1 MANQIIDEEKLGAL
15 KRIGQGGQGVV
26 YQAPKAHTDFAPTMV
41 YKKYKPDT
49 LSTLNPEALQ
59 AMPDLVDD
67 MVPENQR
74 RLIAIAAWPCAV
86 VTSGGATT
94 GFVMPAIPDQFFIP
108 IQTVKGTTSA
118 PAEFQHLLNEQSYLE
133 ARGIEID
140 DLQRYSLLREL
151 ASDLAFLHE
160 NGICVGDM
168 SPKNLLF
175 SLAPR
180 PAVYFVDCDA
190 MRVNGVSALAEVE
203 TNGWEV
209 VSGERIATTYSDTY
223 KLGLLALRLLT
234 GDQDEKDP
242 NQLGPSVPKHVRQLI
257 TDTLTKPAES
267 RPIPAVWTFLLDEAI
282 NSAQPGTVS
291 APTQPVA
298 SRKPVTPKPVLR
310 SRPDQ
315 ETTAHRSAA
324 ATGPL
329 PRPVSPP
336 LPAGGGGAP
345 STGGMSSFGMSG
357 PTAVA
362 VAAIVGFVILG
373 VVFLLAGSCSN
384 SGSSSSSSR
393 SSRSTSSSSYSS
405 EAPITAAAPP
415 TITFG
420 RPPLYQGMD
429 ASGAVRCPDGVS
441 LSEYG
446 RRAGIGSDDTSCQ
459 FARAVGDAYWRSYS
473 TPSRGTVEVLAES
486 EVIDCRNKPGAD
498 CEGSAFRM
506 LCSLESNDSW
516 IECTNRTGAR
526 VYLF

>member
-1 MANQIIDEEKLGAL
+1 MINQVIDEEKLGTL
-15 KRIGQGGQGVV
+15 KKIGQGGQGLV
-26 YQAPKAHTDFAPTMV
+26 YEAPKAHTDFAPTMV
-41 YKKYKPDT
+41 YKKYKADT
-49 LSTLNPEALQ
+49 LSTLNPDALQ
-59 AMPDLVDD
+59 MMPQLVDG
-67 MVPENQR
+67 MAPESQR

-86 VTSGGATT
+86 VTSGGVAA
-94 GFVMPAIPDQFFIP
+94 GFVMPTIPDQFYIP

-118 PAEFQHLLNEQSYLE
+118 PAEFQHLLNEPSYLE

-140 DLQRYSLLREL
+140 DKQRYSLLREL
-151 ASDLAFLHE
+151 ASDLAFLHA

-190 MRVNGVSALAEVE
+190 MRVNDVSALAEVE

-209 VSGERIATTYSDTY
+209 VAGERIATIYSDTY

-242 NQLGPSVPKHVRQLI
+242 NQLPVSVPKHVRQLI

-282 NSAQPGTVS
+282 NEAKGGTVS
-291 APTQPVA
+291 APAQPAA
-298 SRKPVTPKPVLR
+298 SRKPATPKPVLR
-310 SRPDQ
+310 SRQD
-315 ETTAHRSAA
+315 EDTVRRKLSAA
-324 ATGPL
+324 NGPVPL
-329 PRPVSPP
+329 PVPPPVP
-336 LPAGGGGAP
+336 
-345 STGGMSSFGMSG
+345 TGSISSLGMSG
-357 PTAVA
+357 PTAIA
-362 VAAIVGFVILG
+362 VAAIVGAVILG
-373 VVFLLAGSCSN
+373 VVFVLAGSCSN
-384 SGSSSSSSR
+384 SGSSSSPSR
-393 SSRSTSSSSYSS
+393 PPRSSSSYPS
-405 EAPITAAAPP
+405 EAPITTAAAAPA
-415 TITFG
+415 TVTFG

-429 ASGAVRCPDGVS
+429 ATGAVRCPDGVS

-486 EVIDCRNKPGAD
+486 EVVDCRNKAGAD

-506 LCSLESNDSW
+506 FCSLESNDSW